1 MTQPVKHTEQLPTIR
16 WTQLEDVMIQ
26 LADTDAKRLMV
37 RHLVEGTRKQA
48 AFLPVEETV
57 REILCIA
64 FALMDGDFQP
74 QSPTARLL
82 A

>member
-1 MTQPVKHTEQLPTIR
+1 MSQSNLYPDELPAMR
-16 WTQLEDVMIQ
+16 WSQLESVMIS

-48 AFLPVEETV
+48 AFLPVEETI
-57 REILCIA
+57 REVLCIS
-64 FALMDGDFQP
+64 FALMDGDFRP
-74 QSPTARLL
+74 QAPTAPLR